1 LSEDEKRYPS
11 DKEQAMAHKGQVL
24 INPVS
29 GERFTFRAT
38 ALETDGELLVFDL
51 ELTPDGAV
59 PGPHLHPHQ
68 EERFEVVAGKMS
80 FLKGGRS
87 VTARA
92 GDTVVVPAG
101 TIHRFKN
108 VGGTKAHVRV
118 EVRPAL
124 NMEGLL
130 ETAVNLARE
139 GRTNGRGM
147 PRPLDLALF
156 MRAFEAEV
164 KVPFVPGG
172 VARAVMAPLAWVAG
186 YRRLDGHHV
195 RPAPAPRTRTDSR
208 RPPSMPPLWRDEP
221 E

>member
-1 LSEDEKRYPS
+1 
-11 DKEQAMAHKGQVL
+11 MTHKGQVL

-38 ALETDGELLVFDL
+38 ASETNGELLSFDL

-59 PGPHLHPHQ
+59 PGPHVHPHQ
-68 EERFEVVAGKMS
+68 EERFEVVAGEMS
-80 FLKGGRS
+80 FLKGARS

-92 GDTVVVPAG
+92 GETVIVPPG

-130 ETAVNLARE
+130 ETAVALARE

-147 PRPLDLALF
+147 PHPLDLALF
-156 MRAFEAEV
+156 MRAFETEV
-164 KVPFVPGG
+164 KAPFVPAG
-172 VARAVMAPLAWVAG
+172 VARAVMAPLAWVA
-186 YRRLDGHHV
+186 RRRGLGRRYV
-195 RPAPAPRTRTDSR
+195 RLATALGTRTDPR
-208 RPPSMPPLWRDEP
+208 RPPGRYAHAAPPPARARRDTR
-221 E
+221 

>member
-1 LSEDEKRYPS
+1 
-11 DKEQAMAHKGQVL
+11 MAHKRQVL
-24 INPVS
+24 VNTVS

-38 ALETDGELLVFDL
+38 ASETDGELLAFDL

-59 PGPHLHPHQ
+59 PGPHVHPHQ
-68 EERFEVVAGKMS
+68 EERFEVMAGKMR
-80 FLKGGRS
+80 FLKGARS

-92 GDTVVVPAG
+92 GDKVVVPPG

-130 ETAVNLARE
+130 ETAVALARE
-139 GRTNGRGM
+139 GRTNGGGM
-147 PRPLDLALF
+147 PNPLDLALF

-164 KVPFVPGG
+164 KAPFVPAGL
-172 VARAVMAPLAWVAG
+172 ARAVMAPLAWVA
-186 YRRLDGHHV
+186 RRRGLDRIHV
-195 RPAPAPRTRTDSR
+195 RPAPAPGTRTDSS
-208 RPPSMPPLWRDEP
+208 RPPGRYAHSAPQPARPRRDAR
-221 E
+221 